1 MPANKGVPPSAGE
14 GAGAG
19 AGGEVDRR
27 RRALIESYVGRKVSV
42 STSDLHHVV
51 GRLVEIDQ
59 DDRLRI
65 LVDNQEVH
73 VRRQGV
79 VRIHEAD
86 PALAEYL
93 K

>member
-1 MPANKGVPPSAGE
+1 VPAEP
-14 GAGAG
+14 
-19 AGGEVDRR
+19 DRKR
-27 RRALIESYVGRKVSV
+27 GLVLGLLGHKVSV

-51 GRLVEIDQ
+51 GRLVALDD

-65 LVDNQEVH
+65 LVNNQPVH
-73 VRRQGV
+73 VRRQGI

-86 PALAEYL
+86 AALAEYV